1 MPVDRSLPFRSP
13 LRKLVVFFQ
22 QSRDKWKEKCM
33 EAKRKNK
40 SLKVCLA
47 RMKESRDCWKARAL
61 ASERELK
68 REMLSSDR

>member
-1 MPVDRSLPFRSP
+1 
-13 LRKLVVFFQ
+13 
-22 QSRDKWKEKCM
+22 M

-61 ASERELK
+61 CFGERVKKGDALQRSIK
-68 REMLSSDR
+68 RSRESCLR

>member
-1 MPVDRSLPFRSP
+1 
-13 LRKLVVFFQ
+13 
-22 QSRDKWKEKCM
+22 M